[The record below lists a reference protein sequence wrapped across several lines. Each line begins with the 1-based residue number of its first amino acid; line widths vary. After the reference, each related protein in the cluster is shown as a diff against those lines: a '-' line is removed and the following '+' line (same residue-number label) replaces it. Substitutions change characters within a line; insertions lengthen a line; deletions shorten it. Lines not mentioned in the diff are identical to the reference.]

1 MNLVRPSLVELGS
14 AEIRP
19 TALPDHLYA
28 VLKQKILSCVL
39 LPGSRLVEKTLCDE
53 FGVSR
58 TPLREAL
65 NRLNHEEL
73 VVLQPN
79 AGYRVAPITLA
90 GFRSLIEL
98 RLIIEPPASA
108 LAAVRATPAD
118 LADLAACA
126 DLPYDPSHDQGFADY
141 CRGNARFHL
150 RIVRTARNPRLE
162 NLVMSALD
170 LYQRPT
176 YLRVGRQLDPAN
188 PSARHR
194 EIVAALAA
202 RDADQA
208 RHLMEQHIRRGGE
221 RILEAMAAAGY
232 PEA

>member
-1 MNLVRPSLVELGS
+1 MNSVRPSLVEIGS

-28 VLKQKILSCVL
+28 VLKQKILSCVF
-39 LPGSRLVEKTLCDE
+39 LPGARLVEKTLCDE

-79 AGYRVAPITLA
+79 AGYRVVPLTLA
-90 GFRSLIEL
+90 GFRSLVEL
-98 RLIIEPPASA
+98 RTIIEPPASA

-118 LADLAACA
+118 LAELGACA
-126 DLPYDPSHDQGFADY
+126 DLPYDPNQDEGFADY

-150 RIVRTARNPRLE
+150 RVVRAARNARLE
-162 NLVMSALD
+162 QLVMSALD

-176 YLRVGRQLDPAN
+176 YLRIGRQLDPAN

-194 EIVAALAA
+194 EIVAAIAA
-202 RDADQA
+202 RNADRA
-208 RHLMEQHIRRGGE
+208 RHLMEQHIRRGGD